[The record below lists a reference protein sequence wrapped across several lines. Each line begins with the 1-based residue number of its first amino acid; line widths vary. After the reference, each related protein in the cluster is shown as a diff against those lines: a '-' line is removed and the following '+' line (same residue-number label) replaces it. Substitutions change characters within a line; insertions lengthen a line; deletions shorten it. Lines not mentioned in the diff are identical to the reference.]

1 MDEWKKNASHIDFN
15 FPDQPKQDVK
25 TLLPHVSEDCC
36 DILEKL
42 LAYHPDE
49 RYTSTQAKNHIYFR
63 D

>member
-36 DILEKL
+36 DILEK
-42 LAYHPDE
+42 
-49 RYTSTQAKNHIYFR
+49 
-63 D
+63 